1 MMLFPFHLVDF
12 DFHNFDTP
20 LVFAPFNY
28 LILSRSNH
36 YFGWSDLK
44 LKKVSV
50 IEVLLSLYQQFES
63 KLFRPQVINGKDL
76 DSLVLCLYYVGVGG
90 HHSFDWEHP
99 IITDLEQLL
108 VILLIPHDQSII
120 FEPYQA

>member
-1 MMLFPFHLVDF
+1 MLFPFHLVDF
-12 DFHNFDTP
+12 DFHNLYTS

-28 LILSRSNH
+28 LILSRCYH
-36 YFGWSDLK
+36 YVGWSDLK
-44 LKKVSV
+44 LETVSV

-63 KLFRPQVINGKDL
+63 KLFRPQVIKGKDL
-76 DSLVLCLYYVGVGG
+76 DSLVLCLYYVSVGG
-90 HHSFDWEHP
+90 HHSFDGEHP